1 MPQSLVLRPSW
12 LPEMCRVPRIVVL
25 LGLAELVVV
34 VAMLVPDRGS
44 VWSVSRFLS
53 ASGMAMWLALV
64 IGVLLCVLRPLLL
77 RLSPMLGKF
86 AVLMVVSTVTMLG
99 TGVMHVL
106 YVSLGQRPIAPEVG
120 FWRYTL
126 GCSAIT
132 LLITGLLLHYFYV
145 NDRWVAQLQ
154 AHARAEVNA
163 LQARIRPHFLFNS
176 MNLIACLLRRD
187 PEIAEQAVLDLCDLF
202 RAALDAG
209 ERESNLREECELA
222 ERYLAIESL
231 RLGDRLQ
238 VRWKRFEPLPWQ
250 LPLPRLVLQPLLEN
264 AILHGISQLPS
275 GGCVE
280 VSICCEAQRLY
291 IRIVNP
297 APSPQRLA
305 AGAGHAQASIA
316 HRLGYRFG
324 PDARM
329 TGFWSGGYYSCDIV
343 LPLI

>member
-163 LQARIRPHFLFNS
+163 LQARIRPHFL
-176 MNLIACLLRRD
+176 LI
-187 PEIAEQAVLDLCDLF
+187 V
-202 RAALDAG
+202 
-209 ERESNLREECELA
+209 
-222 ERYLAIESL
+222 
-231 RLGDRLQ
+231 
-238 VRWKRFEPLPWQ
+238 
-250 LPLPRLVLQPLLEN
+250 
-264 AILHGISQLPS
+264 
-275 GGCVE
+275 
-280 VSICCEAQRLY
+280 
-291 IRIVNP
+291 
-297 APSPQRLA
+297 
-305 AGAGHAQASIA
+305 
-316 HRLGYRFG
+316 
-324 PDARM
+324 
-329 TGFWSGGYYSCDIV
+329 
-343 LPLI
+343 

>member
-1 MPQSLVLRPSW
+1 
-12 LPEMCRVPRIVVL
+12 MCRVPRIVAL

-34 VAMLVPDRGS
+34 VAMLVPDQRS

-53 ASGMAMWLALV
+53 ASGMAMWLALA
-64 IGVLLCVLRPLLL
+64 IGVLLCVLRPFLL
-77 RLSPMLGKF
+77 RLPPMLGKV
-86 AVLMVVSTVTMLG
+86 AVLMVASTVAMLG
-99 TGVMHVL
+99 TGVVHVL
-106 YVSLGQRPIAPEVG
+106 YVSLGQPPIAPEIG

-132 LLITGLLLHYFYV
+132 VLITGLALHYFYV
-145 NDRWVAQLQ
+145 SDRWVAQLQ
-154 AHARAEVNA
+154 AQARAQVDA

-176 MNLIACLLRRD
+176 MNLIASLLRRD
-187 PEIAEQAVLDLCDLF
+187 PEIAEQAVLDLSDLF
-202 RAALDAG
+202 RAALEAG
-209 ERESNLREECELA
+209 GDESNLREECELA

-238 VRWKRFEPLPWQ
+238 VRWKRVEPLPWQ

-264 AILHGISQLPS
+264 AILHGISQLPA

-280 VSICCEAQRLY
+280 VSLCCEVQRLY

-297 APSPQRLA
+297 APSPQKLA

-324 PDARM
+324 PAARM
-329 TGFWSGGYYSCDIV
+329 TAVWSGGYYACDIV
-343 LPLI
+343 LPLT